1 MPVSEPLREYAV
13 TKMARLNRYLD
24 RVSSVEIILSAEHT
38 RESTARN
45 LAQAVAT
52 VKGRTIRAECSHADM
67 YAAID
72 GLVDKLHM
80 QLTRFKERTRGHT
93 RRGRIDEPDT
103 SDASAE
109 DREPN
114 VDPEEG
120 DVAANRIVEVRQLSL
135 KPMFPDEAIEEMNE
149 SGQTFY
155 VFLSA
160 QTEKVSVLYRRADGQ
175 YGLVESA
182 FA

>member
-1 MPVSEPLREYAV
+1 MPVTEPLREYAV
-13 TKMARLNRYLD
+13 TKMGRLNRYLD
-24 RVSSVEIILSAEHT
+24 QVSSVEIILSTEHT

-80 QLTRFKERTRGHT
+80 QLTRLKERTRGHT
-93 RRGRIDEPDT
+93 RCGRIDEPGAADEA
-103 SDASAE
+103 DQ
-109 DREPN
+109 DQEPGT
-114 VDPEEG
+114 PEEDG
-120 DVAANRIVEVRQLSL
+120 VEAPNRIVEVRQLSL

-175 YGLVESA
+175 YGLVEPA